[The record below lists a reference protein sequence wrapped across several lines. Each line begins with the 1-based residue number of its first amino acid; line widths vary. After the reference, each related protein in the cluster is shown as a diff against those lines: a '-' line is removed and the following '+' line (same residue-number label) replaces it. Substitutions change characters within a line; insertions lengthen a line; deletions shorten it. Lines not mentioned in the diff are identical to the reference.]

1 MDKDSKAFN
10 FFSNPIVGVLGSI
23 ASLLGL
29 ILAVFFY
36 FSAEKSPELVY
47 SIHPTKSVLVAK
59 DISSDISVF
68 YKDEAI
74 TDSDIVAVSLSIW
87 NDGNSSIRTSSILEP
102 ILINL
107 GHDVRILEATV
118 TKASRTV
125 TGIEISDEDEM
136 FKKGNV
142 SLSWKILEGGDGGN
156 IQIIYAGSKDAE
168 LKITGIIE
176 EQGEP
181 VKLSTLSMEPSKL
194 SPFTEIKLIKWLV
207 PFILLSSVFFAVLII
222 RFPAFSKYL
231 PPPFKRLTREA
242 MPLTPLIVACTPFV
256 IGAIYIFV
264 KLDAWYPPFGF

>member
-1 MDKDSKAFN
+1 MQKDNKAFN
-10 FFSNPIVGVLGSI
+10 FFSNPIVGVVGSI

-68 YKDEAI
+68 YKKEAI

-102 ILINL
+102 IVISL
-107 GHDVRILEATV
+107 GKEIRILEATV
-118 TKASRTV
+118 TKVSRAV
-125 TGIEISDEDEM
+125 TDIKIPDEGDM
-136 FKKGNV
+136 FKKGV
-142 SLSWKILEGGDGGN
+142 VPLSWKILEGGDGGN

-168 LKITGIIE
+168 LNIAGIIE
-176 EQGEP
+176 GQGEP
-181 VKLSTLSMEPSKL
+181 VKLTTFSIEPSAE
-194 SPFTEIKLIKWLV
+194 SPFNEIEIMKWLV
-207 PFILLSSVFFAVLII
+207 PSILLFSVFVTVFIV

-231 PPPFKRLTREA
+231 PLPSNRLVREDPPL
-242 MPLTPLIVACTPFV
+242 MPLIIACAPFV